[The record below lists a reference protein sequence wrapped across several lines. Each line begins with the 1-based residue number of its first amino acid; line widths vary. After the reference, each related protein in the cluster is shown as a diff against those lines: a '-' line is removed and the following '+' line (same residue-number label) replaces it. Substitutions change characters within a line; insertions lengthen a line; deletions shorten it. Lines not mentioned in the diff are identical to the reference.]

1 MPVFYQQN
9 SVYVAKIMCFEK
21 YMRNLHDESLKTLH
35 KKYYVGL
42 LLSFKSINYFMKHYL
57 SYAFDAIK
65 ENWEKPAISNY
76 GAKTLTY
83 ADIAKNIAKLH
94 LFFEKCNIKKGDHI
108 AICAKNSA
116 EWCVAFLGIT
126 SYGAIAVPLLADFL
140 PENIMQLIK
149 LSDSRMAFVD
159 KNIIS
164 TLQRENLLD
173 KFAGFENFIGLVDL
187 VDCTAVEGV
196 DSSIKVTPAEI
207 EKLFE
212 QKYPLVF
219 SADDLDFDTK
229 DLDALA
235 VISYTSGTSSSPK
248 GVMLPAKSISGNVEI
263 ARKLVPIAVKEGG
276 ATLSILPLAH
286 IFGLSFDF
294 LFLLSCG
301 CHINIFTEKPVPA
314 RLLKALSDVKPF
326 IFLTVPLLVEK
337 IFRSKVIPTLKKPI
351 MKVLLSIPGIRRVI
365 LNKVRDKIIDTFGG
379 NLAKAGFFIGG
390 AAISKDVDDVMKKI
404 RIPYAVGYGMTECG
418 PLISYVAS
426 SHPCIDDRGGVAAPG
441 IELRI
446 DSDRPSK
453 FPGEIQVRGDV
464 VTYGYYKNE
473 EATKATFTSDGWLKT
488 GDMGIQD
495 RFGTVFIKGR
505 CKNMILTASG
515 QNIYPEEIED
525 MINRLPYVMESLV
538 VGRNHALIALV
549 VADYDAA
556 KAAGL
561 SVEEVQSLVEKNI
574 LALNSKLPSYS
585 QIGRCEVRRDPF
597 EKTPKLSIKRFMY
610 N

>member
-1 MPVFYQQN
+1 
-9 SVYVAKIMCFEK
+9 
-21 YMRNLHDESLKTLH
+21 
-35 KKYYVGL
+35 
-42 LLSFKSINYFMKHYL
+42 MKHYL
-57 SYAFDAIK
+57 SFVFDAIK

-76 GAKTLTY
+76 GANTLTY
-83 ADIAKNIAKLH
+83 ADVAKEIARLH
-94 LFFEKCNIKKGDHI
+94 IFFDKCNIKKGDHI
-108 AICAKNSA
+108 ALCAKNSA

-126 SYGAIAVPLLADFL
+126 SYGAVAVPLLPDFL
-140 PENIMQLIK
+140 PENIVQLIK
-149 LSDSRMAFVD
+149 ISDSRMAFVD
-159 KNIIS
+159 KTIIS
-164 TLQRENLLD
+164 NLQRENLLG
-173 KFAGFENFIGLVDL
+173 KFEGFDGFLGLVDI
-187 VDCTAVEGV
+187 VTHTAVEGAKSTV
-196 DSSIKVTPAEI
+196 DVTSAEVD
-207 EKLFE
+207 ELFSK
-212 QKYPLVF
+212 KYPVSF
-219 SADDLDFDTK
+219 SADDLELDTT
-229 DLDALA
+229 DLDALT

-248 GVMLPAKSISGNVEI
+248 GVMLPAKSISGNVEV
-263 ARKLVPIAVKEGG
+263 ARRLVPIAVKEGG
-276 ATLSILPLAH
+276 STLSILPLAH

-294 LFLLSCG
+294 LFLFSCG
-301 CHINIFTEKPVPA
+301 CHINVFTEKPVPA

-337 IFRSKVIPTLKKPI
+337 IFRSKVIPTLKKPA
-351 MKVLLSIPGIRRVI
+351 MRFLLSIPGIRRVI
-365 LNKVRDKIIDTFGG
+365 LNKVRDKIVDTFGG

-390 AAISKDVDDVMKKI
+390 AAISKDVDEVMKKI

-426 SHPCIDDRGGVAAPG
+426 SHPCIDDRGGIATPNV
-441 IELRI
+441 ELRI

-453 FPGEIQVRGDV
+453 FPGEIQVRGAV

-473 EATKATFTSDGWLKT
+473 EATKAAFTSDGWLKT

-495 RFGTVFIKGR
+495 RYGTVYIKGR

-549 VADYDAA
+549 VADYDTA
-556 KAAGL
+556 KTAGL
-561 SVEEVQSLVEKNI
+561 SAEEVQAVVERNV
-574 LALNSKLPSYS
+574 LELNSKLPSYS
-585 QIGRCEVRRDPF
+585 QIGRCELRHEPF

>member
-1 MPVFYQQN
+1 
-9 SVYVAKIMCFEK
+9 
-21 YMRNLHDESLKTLH
+21 
-35 KKYYVGL
+35 
-42 LLSFKSINYFMKHYL
+42 MKHYL
-57 SYAFDAIK
+57 SFVFDAIK

-76 GAKTLTY
+76 GANTMTY
-83 ADIAKNIAKLH
+83 ADIARNIARLH

-116 EWCVAFLGIT
+116 EWCAAFLGIT
-126 SYGAIAVPLLADFL
+126 SYGAVAVPLLPDFH
-140 PENIMQLIK
+140 PENIVHLIK
-149 LSDSRMAFVD
+149 ISDSRMAFVD
-159 KNIIS
+159 KAILSN
-164 TLQRENLLD
+164 LQRENLLGNLEGNGD
-173 KFAGFENFIGLVDL
+173 FVGLVDI
-187 VDCTAVEGV
+187 VNYTAVEGCK
-196 DSSIKVTPAEI
+196 SSVEVTPTEI
-207 EKLFE
+207 DKLFS
-212 QKYPLVF
+212 QKYPVAF
-219 SADDLDFDTK
+219 SADDLELDTK

-248 GVMLPAKSISGNVEI
+248 GVMLPAKSISGNVEV

-276 ATLSILPLAH
+276 STLSILPLAH

-294 LFLLSCG
+294 LFLFSCG
-301 CHINIFTEKPVPA
+301 CHINIFTEKPVPV
-314 RLLKALSDVKPF
+314 RLLRALSDVRPF

-337 IFRSKVIPTLKKPI
+337 IFRSKVIPTLKKPA
-351 MKVLLSIPGIRRVI
+351 MRFLLSIPGVRRLI
-365 LNKVRDKIIDTFGG
+365 LNKVRDKIVDTFGG
-379 NLAKAGFFIGG
+379 NLSKAGFFIGG
-390 AAISKDVDDVMKKI
+390 AAISKDVDAVMKKI

-426 SHPCIDDRGGVAAPG
+426 SHPCIDDRGGVAAPNV
-441 IELRI
+441 ELRI

-453 FPGEIQVRGDV
+453 FPGEIQVRGAV

-473 EATKATFTSDGWLKT
+473 EATKAAFTSDGWLKT

-495 RFGTVFIKGR
+495 RFGTVYIKGR

-525 MINRLPYVMESLV
+525 MINRLPYVVESLV
-538 VGRNHALIALV
+538 VGRNHALVALV

-561 SVEEVQSLVEKNI
+561 SVEEAQSLIDKEVQ
-574 LALNSKLPSYS
+574 ALNAKLPSYS
-585 QIGRCEVRRDPF
+585 QIGRCEVRHEPF